1 MPFPAFS
8 KSLFLKIL
16 QILAASALLLLL
28 STTALHAASEA
39 LLRRDPGGHPA
50 FAQPAA
56 LSFYSL
62 LTLLLWKSTMLD
74 LSRIRLLHSG
84 VTMILLFPTS
94 TFRPLLIQTLLG
106 TCLLLVG
113 VAPPASARQPF
124 TLTSGDYQEIT
135 REHIEFLEGVSP
147 DTPLEVLQSADW
159 QDTLSSKQANVEG
172 FWMKFQLQNQSA
184 SDLFGLTVAGVWPS
198 NTESGIHVVH
208 SDGTTQAAH
217 WSYGDPYRG
226 VDRLVD
232 SYKASLPPEEVST
245 IYLYGKSTPFD
256 RRSVGLDK
264 VGVMEWSRLDNW
276 IDNDNN
282 SSMVMAYVVGSFAVY
297 YLLFFLVSKEINYF
311 WLSMLSLSFSLVFSV
326 WPLATTG
333 ILPLVLATGESGV
346 SLSLSLAMI
355 SGLQF
360 CRSLIDMKASH
371 LLLDR
376 MVLACQIGFMC
387 VFTVNLL
394 GVLYWPAEQHL
405 DLITHPPDGQG
416 NTLLKT
422 DQLMLASAFPFILW
436 LYAAF
441 QKWRGGS
448 RSAGMAF
455 LALSPLLLAIVVT
468 VFPVDFTIADY
479 GRKLS
484 VLLAFILLGLAVAQR
499 LNDLKQLVLEQQMRL
514 TEAYQRFVPEQLL
527 SNLEKESI
535 LDVQLGDQVQKE
547 MSILFSDIR
556 SFTTLSESMSPEE
569 NFRFINSYLGR
580 MGPLVRDNHGYIDK
594 YIGDAI
600 MALFDHSADDAVRT
614 SVQMLEALREYNEGR
629 LRAGYEPIRIGIGIN
644 TGMMMLGTLGEA
656 DRMEGSVISDAVNL
670 AARLEGLTKLYRTPL
685 LVSEATRSRLTP
697 DAFRMRLIDK
707 VAVKGKEESV
717 LIHEVLD
724 AEAPEEREVKL
735 GTLDA
740 FNEGWEL
747 YQNQHFKR
755 ANAQFQECLEQA
767 PDDTVAALY
776 VERCEALLSN
786 GWDAENWDGVNRM
799 DTK

>member
-1 MPFPAFS
+1 
-8 KSLFLKIL
+8 
-16 QILAASALLLLL
+16 
-28 STTALHAASEA
+28 
-39 LLRRDPGGHPA
+39 
-50 FAQPAA
+50 
-56 LSFYSL
+56 
-62 LTLLLWKSTMLD
+62 
-74 LSRIRLLHSG
+74 
-84 VTMILLFPTS
+84 
-94 TFRPLLIQTLLG
+94 
-106 TCLLLVG
+106 
-113 VAPPASARQPF
+113 
-124 TLTSGDYQEIT
+124 
-135 REHIEFLEGVSP
+135 
-147 DTPLEVLQSADW
+147 
-159 QDTLSSKQANVEG
+159 
-172 FWMKFQLQNQSA
+172 
-184 SDLFGLTVAGVWPS
+184 
-198 NTESGIHVVH
+198 
-208 SDGTTQAAH
+208 
-217 WSYGDPYRG
+217 
-226 VDRLVD
+226 
-232 SYKASLPPEEVST
+232 
-245 IYLYGKSTPFD
+245 
-256 RRSVGLDK
+256 
-264 VGVMEWSRLDNW
+264 
-276 IDNDNN
+276 
-282 SSMVMAYVVGSFAVY
+282 
-297 YLLFFLVSKEINYF
+297 
-311 WLSMLSLSFSLVFSV
+311 
-326 WPLATTG
+326 
-333 ILPLVLATGESGV
+333 
-346 SLSLSLAMI
+346 
-355 SGLQF
+355 
-360 CRSLIDMKASH
+360 
-371 LLLDR
+371 
-376 MVLACQIGFMC
+376 
-387 VFTVNLL
+387 
-394 GVLYWPAEQHL
+394 
-405 DLITHPPDGQG
+405 
-416 NTLLKT
+416 
-422 DQLMLASAFPFILW
+422 
-436 LYAAF
+436 
-441 QKWRGGS
+441 
-448 RSAGMAF
+448 
-455 LALSPLLLAIVVT
+455 
-468 VFPVDFTIADY
+468 
-479 GRKLS
+479 
-484 VLLAFILLGLAVAQR
+484 
-499 LNDLKQLVLEQQMRL
+499 VLEQQMRL